1 MAEKLRNF
9 GLPSNLFAYR
19 GGHQNSFEIEYEQI
33 QSTLEIDTGK
43 QQKQQQ
49 RRRPCFVLIPENDYH
64 LLRKIIGT
72 SDNDDNQQQQSDD
85 FNLDGKYC
93 RIVTNW
99 PHDEYI
105 KKVCNG
111 ERVWNTHYIAS
122 ILISISRPEPDF
134 FFIRTLKK
142 YYTQSGNSNLS
153 PENERMKSWCFS
165 PEKNG

>member
-1 MAEKLRNF
+1 MFSARSVDGDKNDDGDNDDNVRMNESKNQSKTSMILMKIDNKMAEKLRNF

-93 RIVTNW
+93 RIVTN
-99 PHDEYI
+99 
-105 KKVCNG
+105 
-111 ERVWNTHYIAS
+111 
-122 ILISISRPEPDF
+122 
-134 FFIRTLKK
+134 
-142 YYTQSGNSNLS
+142 
-153 PENERMKSWCFS
+153 
-165 PEKNG
+165 

>member
-19 GGHQNSFEIEYEQI
+19 GGHNHQNSLEIEYEQI

-93 RIVTNW
+93 RIVTN
-99 PHDEYI
+99 
-105 KKVCNG
+105 
-111 ERVWNTHYIAS
+111 
-122 ILISISRPEPDF
+122 
-134 FFIRTLKK
+134 
-142 YYTQSGNSNLS
+142 
-153 PENERMKSWCFS
+153 
-165 PEKNG
+165 